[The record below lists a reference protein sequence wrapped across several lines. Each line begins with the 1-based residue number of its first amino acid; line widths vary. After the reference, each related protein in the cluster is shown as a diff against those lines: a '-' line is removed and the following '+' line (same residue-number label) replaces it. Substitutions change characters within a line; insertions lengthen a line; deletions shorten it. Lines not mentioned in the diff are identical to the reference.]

1 MGSNTIHSPT
11 DSVAAPK
18 QNLNA
23 DLFQRFLLTL
33 DEFYGGS
40 SWVGKLIS
48 LSFHPYKA
56 QPNQSSYA
64 SWASVLV

>member
-23 DLFQRFLLTL
+23 DLFRGFLLTP
-33 DEFYGGS
+33 DEFKGGS
-40 SWVGKLIS
+40 SWVGKIIHMIGEKARSSVRYDNLIG
-48 LSFHPYKA
+48 
-56 QPNQSSYA
+56 
-64 SWASVLV
+64 